1 MCAAMLAEKAG
12 APSPGFPVAATLLQ
26 RLQWAKKNR
35 RAGRRFL
42 WL

>member
-26 RLQWAKKNR
+26 RLQWAKKT
-35 RAGRRFL
+35 AVQDGGFCG
-42 WL
+42 